1 MIKDLIAHLRLP
13 FSLFLL
19 PVFLFAIAF
28 LDGAYW
34 GGVCLLFLV
43 LHLLVYPASN
53 GYNSYMDRDEGSIG
67 GLKSPPKV
75 PKQLFAVTVWMDA
88 LALLL
93 TFSCLHP
100 AVGWLLVAYIAASRA
115 YSYRG
120 IRLKQYPWI
129 GFLTVA
135 VFQGAVVYAMAVLT
149 ATQELPFTR
158 QHAQGMLIALL
169 LIGAGYPLTQVYQHE
184 QDRRDGVT
192 TLSMRLGIRGTF
204 VFSASL
210 FACLGALLVAHIV
223 HYGHFPRDI
232 YLAGAT
238 FVPVGGFFLYWTWQ
252 CFQDPAA
259 ASYENAMRM
268 NLLGGICLNL
278 LFLMRFILNLPFV

>member
-1 MIKDLIAHLRLP
+1 MIKDLLAHLRFP

-19 PVFLFAIAF
+19 PVFLFSIAF
-28 LDGAYW
+28 LDLVHWEGTI
-34 GGVCLLFLV
+34 LLFFV
-43 LHLLVYPASN
+43 LHVLVYPASN

-75 PKQLFAVTVWMDA
+75 PKQLFSVTVWMDA

-93 TFSCLHP
+93 TFSCLPP

-120 IRLKQYPWI
+120 IRLKQYPWT

-135 VFQGAVVYAMAVLT
+135 VFQGAVVYAMTVLA
-149 ATQELPFTR
+149 ATHALPFTR

-192 TLSMRLGIRGTF
+192 TISMLLGIRGTF
-204 VFSASL
+204 IFSAAL
-210 FACLGALLVAHIV
+210 FACLGVLLVAHI
-223 HYGHFPRDI
+223 GHFGQFPRDI
-232 YLAGAT
+232 YLAAAT
-238 FVPVGGFFLYWTWQ
+238 FAPVGGFFLYWTRQ

-259 ASYENAMRM
+259 ASYEHAMRM
-268 NLLGGICLNL
+268 NLLGGLCLNL
-278 LFLMRFILNLPFV
+278 LFLLRILLNLSIV